1 MKKFILVLGI
11 IVSMMLV
18 SMAGAT
24 FTTWKGVDYSD
35 HSITMNAG
43 TTLTAPTLAVTA
55 LTGTNGYYTG
65 TLKARGATALNVT
78 NVTRISA
85 SGTAYLNATRATTLV
100 TSGNTYLNYTALTD
114 VRASDDGYV
123 TDTLGVGGTSA
134 LNYTT
139 VTDLRAS
146 DDVYAP
152 HLLALLSNMNAT
164 TMTTGYVSSGLNVA
178 GTSALNTTTATV
190 LTVSNDIRVNDEIGV
205 AGHSHLNVTN
215 ATSITASGTVQGEQ
229 LTSTHDATVLG
240 GLSVTGIVT
249 AGGGTVNGGVYDGD
263 FRLAAGH
270 GFSSTAGAGY
280 INFYNATGPVVTG
293 GEISVKGH
301 SHLNVTNVTTISSSG
316 KGTFATLDAT
326 GATFLNGTTVGSGDT
341 LAVTDA
347 DKLTVAGVIVPQE
360 MVITFPISATSVDSS
375 VFIAADAWRVTHIE
389 EVHSVTGTEVAPIA
403 ANLTLVKITGANAP
417 SAGLPMHNTTISL
430 AAAGTANT
438 VQAPT
443 LSLVLA
449 NLTLADGDRIG
460 ANFAGTLTTLAGG
473 SVTVHMKR
481 I

>member
-65 TLKARGATALNVT
+65 TLKAAGATALNVT

-100 TSGNTYLNYTALTD
+100 ASGNTYLNYTALTD
-114 VRASDDGYV
+114 VRASDDGYI

-146 DDVYAP
+146 DDGYITDTLGVGGTSALNYTTVTDLRASDDGYITDTLGVGGTSALNYTTVTDLRASDDIYAP

-178 GTSALNTTTATV
+178 GTSGLNTTTATV
-190 LTVSNDIRVNDEIGV
+190 LTVSNDIKVNDEIGV

-215 ATSITASGTVQGEQ
+215 ATT
-229 LTSTHDATVLG
+229 LST
-240 GLSVTGIVT
+240 
-249 AGGGTVNGGVYDGD
+249 
-263 FRLAAGH
+263 
-270 GFSSTAGAGY
+270 
-280 INFYNATGPVVTG
+280 
-293 GEISVKGH
+293 
-301 SHLNVTNVTTISSSG
+301 SG
-316 KGTFATLDAT
+316 KGTLANLDVT
-326 GATFLNGTTVGSGDT
+326 GNTFLNGTTVGSGDT

-347 DKLTVAGVIVPQE
+347 DRLTVNSVIVPQE
-360 MVITFPISATSVDSS
+360 MIINVPVTNMSTNNTI
-375 VFIAADAWRVTHIE
+375 FIANNAWQVTKIE
-389 EVHSVTGTEVAPIA
+389 SS
-403 ANLTLVKITGANAP
+403 LTTATTVYNPFPKCTIVKLTGAEVP
-417 SAGLPMHNTTISL
+417 SGNHTTLLENSTRRIDLKGGSL
-430 AAAGTANT
+430 GTPATATLNST
-438 VQAPT
+438 VG
-443 LSLVLA
+443 SLQ
-449 NLTLADGDRIG
+449 LADGNRLGIKF
-460 ANFAGTLTTLAGG
+460 NSTLE
-473 SVTVHMKR
+473 SVVALITIHMKR